1 MELPD
6 CPPGAEGYED
16 SVTEI
21 PKKPEDPSCTK
32 AELEFQEH
40 LNSLK
45 IKLDDGSVRCMVE
58 RRGRDVSSNW
68 IYLCY
73 PCAAVCSGESI
84 LQTHISGKKHKTKLS
99 MKTVWPISIFE
110 EHPYILK
117 EKGVI
122 KTGATE
128 QINQKMAE
136 EVILHNKVAN
146 ELDEKYNKYR
156 DVVCHI
162 QETLD
167 SVKAPLV
174 GVEYLIEHPPE
185 QAHYEPSY
193 LCILCSKQ
201 GHPRTIVNHLT
212 CYWHR
217 LNYLIRHFRKAAGLL
232 GPYRGASKYRD
243 GVHTVVNRLA
253 QRIDDKYGRLK
264 PANIEKEEFEKEKE
278 RITQWIFKGVH
289 FSEQDGNTF
298 EEIVDVDLIKSLSS
312 QGGDGKSGERN
323 PSPPVV
329 PAPTKP
335 QPNNTGRGGRR
346 QLRRANS
353 TESLSDVSDEEIQRP
368 SDHARPTYRGKYE
381 PLRKPSY
388 EPYPDK
394 NASSFRSRYAI
405 RNVTEKTVDKAPKPQ
420 NQTYKE
426 KLAEEKKQALIEAAK
441 KTLAYHEKN
450 PEKHPLYPE
459 EWKKFWNKR
468 YKEIQ
473 AEGKDPAKH
482 DFKPEWIA
490 FWTIRMKE
498 LHDEELR
505 VNVTELYRK
514 LCLPM
519 PEITSFCEVKK
530 RSPEPRRSTSVKK
543 RSPNAR
549 SRSPLVKQ
557 RSPDPRRRSPDP
569 RRRSPDPKRRS
580 PDPRRRSPDL
590 RRRSPDPR
598 RRSPDPR
605 RRSPDPRKRSPDP
618 RRRSPDPRRRSPDPR
633 RRSPDPRR
641 RSPDLRRRSPDP
653 RRRSPDPRRRTPDY
667 NRRQSPLKR
676 KSPLL
681 RHRTPERRRTPPEFQ
696 RDKRSLSHRPTPERS
711 HNPHRSRSPIQRRTS
726 PLSQR
731 AAARNSSPHAT
742 APSMQTVLISDDELK
757 PDDGLSPWNSD
768 NEIESVVS
776 VADIRSRGGSVASH
790 RSRSR
795 PRLHAPHAAHS
806 VHSTHATRSSPAPH
820 DYGSADNVVATVRL
834 LVALEDYLGSL
845 GPKIIDLLTEA
856 LKMEKEKANSS
867 EELLERE
874 NVVALLETAKE
885 KLKGAVQAGLVS
897 GSAANAVRAAVVRV
911 AATLHEA
918 DLRAKRAQKSGGGGG
933 GGGGV
938 GSGGVGSGGGRAT
951 LPVAGV
957 GAVERAEIAAQIAA
971 ALVAEGRTDVSP
983 EELAQ
988 LVDAVVGMAE
998 AKKREVQAKKQA
1010 ETFNPA
1016 PIPAKP
1022 KPAEV
1027 TGTASALQMLQS
1039 AYDDKN
1045 APVQKEDTTD
1055 AMDGLSDSDLETL
1068 LKNFNELSAEEQHS
1082 LIAYLKKLE
1091 VREPQRVEK
1100 LRQFVS
1106 AAAVNAYPQKE
1117 QEKNEPVAI
1126 ESDDDDYTVE
1136 EVFKSATQ
1144 KVKENQIQQEMEI
1157 VKKSLEET
1165 KSVEE
1170 DPVME
1175 VEPMQVDPS
1184 INIMKN
1190 ISSAADLLALVQA
1203 SIQSTSQSKP
1213 TQSSQA
1219 AEVVTSNSLPRLF
1232 GDKPDPPAVNVEP
1245 VKPLISH
1252 VAPNQ
1257 MALEQPAVYQNQQP
1271 LYNNQ
1276 GGLLRT
1282 PQNQTNFG
1290 DNRNNRNEMYNQN
1303 MNQNMQNHDRTPIM
1317 HNRQPLM
1324 SDNIRPLISDNRQP
1338 PVSDNLRPLMADNRQ
1353 YPMTDNRRT
1362 LLGDNRQPQISENIR
1377 PLMGDNRQSQM
1388 SDKRQSL
1395 MGDNRQPQMSDN
1407 IRPLM
1412 GDNRQPQMSGNIR
1425 PLMGGNSQ
1433 PQISE
1438 NIRPLMGDNRQSQ
1451 MSDNRGP
1458 LLGDNRQPQMS
1469 GNIRPLMGDNRQSQM
1484 SENIRPLMGDNRQSQ
1499 MSDNRGPL
1507 LGDNRQPQ
1515 MSGNIRSLVPDNRQ
1529 PFMSDNRPP
1538 LLSDNRQPFMN
1549 DNTQPL
1555 MSDNRQP
1562 FGGDSRG
1569 EPMRTGHDNYNQG
1582 NSYNQGARNNFRN
1595 GRVQDNYNPHANE
1608 MNQPQQYGNYNQNSN
1623 TNFRG
1628 RGRGNFGGGR
1638 GRGRGRK

>member
-1 MELPD
+1 MDLPD

-16 SVTEI
+16 SVTEM
-21 PKKPEDPSCTK
+21 PKKSEDPSCTK

-45 IKLDDGSVRCMVE
+45 IRLEDGSVRCMVE

-84 LQTHISGKKHKTKLS
+84 LQTHISGKKHKIKLS
-99 MKTVWPISIFE
+99 MKTVWPVSIFE
-110 EHPYILK
+110 EHPCILK

-122 KTGATE
+122 KTGATD

-136 EVILHNKVAN
+136 EVILHNKVLN
-146 ELDEKYNKYR
+146 ELEEKYNKYR

-167 SVKAPLV
+167 SVKAPLL
-174 GVEYLIEHPPE
+174 GVEYLVEHPPE

-193 LCILCSKQ
+193 LCVLCSKQ

-217 LNYLIRHFRKAAGLL
+217 LNYLLRHFRTACNLL

-278 RITQWIFKGVH
+278 RITQWIFKGFH
-289 FSEQDGNTF
+289 YSEECGNTF
-298 EEIVDVDLIKSLSS
+298 EEIVDVDLIKSLALP
-312 QGGDGKSGERN
+312 GGGGKSGERN

-335 QPNNTGRGGRR
+335 QPSNTIRGGGR

-353 TESLSDVSDEEIQRP
+353 AESLSDVSDEEIQRP

-405 RNVTEKTVDKAPKPQ
+405 RNVVEKTADKTPKQ
-420 NQTYKE
+420 SNHSYKV
-426 KLAEEKKQALIEAAK
+426 KLAEEKKQTLIEAAK

-514 LCLPM
+514 LCLPT
-519 PEITSFCEVKK
+519 PEITSFCEVKL
-530 RSPEPRRSTSVKK
+530 SPESRRSTSVKR

-549 SRSPLVKQ
+549 SRSPTVKRRSPDSRR
-557 RSPDPRRRSPDP
+557 RSPDPRRRSPELRRRSPDSRRRSPDSRRRSPDP
-569 RRRSPDPKRRS
+569 RRRSPDS
-580 PDPRRRSPDL
+580 
-590 RRRSPDPR
+590 
-598 RRSPDPR
+598 
-605 RRSPDPRKRSPDP
+605 

-653 RRRSPDPRRRTPDY
+653 RRRSPDLRRRTPDH
-667 NRRQSPLKR
+667 NRRQSPFKR
-676 KSPLL
+676 KSPLP
-681 RHRTPERRRTPPEFQ
+681 RQRTPERRRSPPEFQ
-696 RDKRSLSHRPTPERS
+696 RDKRSLPRRPTPERTF
-711 HNPHRSRSPIQRRTS
+711 NPHRSRSPIQRRAS

-768 NEIESVVS
+768 NDIESVVS

-790 RSRSR
+790 QSRSR
-795 PRLHAPHAAHS
+795 PRLHSSHAMHS

-820 DYGSADNVVATVRL
+820 DYGSADNVIATVRL

-918 DLRAKRAQKSGGGGG
+918 DLRTKRAQKSSGVAKSGGGVAGAGGGGQAA
-933 GGGGV
+933 V
-938 GSGGVGSGGGRAT
+938 
-951 LPVAGV
+951 PVAGV
-957 GAVERAEIAAQIAA
+957 GAVERAEIAAQMAA

-998 AKKREVQAKKQA
+998 AKKREAQAKKQA
-1010 ETFNPA
+1010 EILTPA
-1016 PIPAKP
+1016 PISAKP
-1022 KPAEV
+1022 KPTV
-1027 TGTASALQMLQS
+1027 STASALQMLQS

-1045 APVQKEDTTD
+1045 APVQKEDATD

-1117 QEKNEPVAI
+1117 QENNEPVPI

-1165 KSVEE
+1165 KTVEE
-1170 DPVME
+1170 DPVIE
-1175 VEPMQVDPS
+1175 VEPMKVDPS

-1213 TQSSQA
+1213 AQISQT
-1219 AEVVTSNSLPRLF
+1219 AEVVTSTSLPRSF
-1232 GDKPDPPAVNVEP
+1232 GDMPDPPAMNVEP
-1245 VKPLISH
+1245 IKPLISNM
-1252 VAPNQ
+1252 APNQ
-1257 MALEQPAVYQNQQP
+1257 MAQEQPAVFENQQAI
-1271 LYNNQ
+1271 YNNQ

-1290 DNRNNRNEMYNQN
+1290 DIRNNPNETYNQN
-1303 MNQNMQNHDRTPIM
+1303 MNQNMQNHDRISVM
-1317 HNRQPLM
+1317 HNRPPLI
-1324 SDNIRPLISDNRQP
+1324 SDNMRPLISDNRQP
-1338 PVSDNLRPLMADNRQ
+1338 PVTDNLRPLLAGNRQ
-1353 YPMTDNRRT
+1353 YPMTDNRRP

-1377 PLMGDNRQSQM
+1377 PLMGDNRQPQRSDNRGPLMGDNRQSQM
-1388 SDKRQSL
+1388 SDNIRPL
-1395 MGDNRQPQMSDN
+1395 MGDNRQPQMSDNRRPVIGDNRQPQMTENIRPLMGDNRQQPQMSDNRGPLMGDNRQPQISDN

-1425 PLMGGNSQ
+1425 S
-1433 PQISE
+1433 
-1438 NIRPLMGDNRQSQ
+1438 
-1451 MSDNRGP
+1451 
-1458 LLGDNRQPQMS
+1458 LL
-1469 GNIRPLMGDNRQSQM
+1469 
-1484 SENIRPLMGDNRQSQ
+1484 
-1499 MSDNRGPL
+1499 
-1507 LGDNRQPQ
+1507 
-1515 MSGNIRSLVPDNRQ
+1515 PDNRQ
-1529 PFMSDNRPP
+1529 PFMSDNRTP
-1538 LLSDNRQPFMN
+1538 LMADNRQPLMADNRQPFMT

-1562 FGGDSRG
+1562 TMTDNRQNLMTENRQPFVGDNRG
-1569 EPMRTGHDNYNQG
+1569 EPMRTGYDNYNQG
-1582 NSYNQGARNNFRN
+1582 NSYNQGAQNNFRN

-1608 MNQPQQYGNYNQNSN
+1608 MNQQQQYSNYNQNSN
-1623 TNFRG
+1623 ANFRG
-1628 RGRGNFGGGR
+1628 RGRGHYGGGR